1 MPEHDV
7 IHLRGLQFYA
17 YHGVLPEE
25 QKLGQTFLIDV
36 DLSFDLQKA
45 GLSDE
50 VRDTLNYAE
59 AYAKIKEVVQGGP
72 YRLLEYLAEQI
83 AERLLAAFPCDQ
95 VRVEVHKPQAPVPGV
110 FRDISVEI
118 LRRRER

>member
-83 AERLLAAFPCDQ
+83 AERLLAAFPCDR

>member
-36 DLSFDLQKA
+36 DFYYDLRRA

-50 VRDTLNYAE
+50 VGDTLNYAE
-59 AYAKIKEVVQGGP
+59 AYAKIKEVVERGP
-72 YRLLEYLAEQI
+72 FHLLEYLAEQI
-83 AERLLAAFPCDQ
+83 AELLLATFPCDQ
-95 VRVEVHKPQAPVPGV
+95 VRVEVHKPQAPVPGL

-118 LRRRER
+118 LRRRKR